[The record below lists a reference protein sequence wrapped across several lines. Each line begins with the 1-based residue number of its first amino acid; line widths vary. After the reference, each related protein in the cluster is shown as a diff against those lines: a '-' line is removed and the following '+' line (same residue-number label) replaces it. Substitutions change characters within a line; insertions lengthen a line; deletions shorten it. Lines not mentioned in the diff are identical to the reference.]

1 MDVVGIV
8 IFVVTYA
15 LISARR
21 LPWLGFD
28 RPAAA
33 LLGAVAC
40 VVCGVLSA
48 EQATAAVDGDTL
60 LLLFGMMGLG
70 AVLASDGFFAA
81 VADRAVV
88 VAKTPARLLGLV
100 VWGSGI
106 LSALITNDA
115 VCVLGAPLIVA
126 VIVRHRL
133 PAAPFLLALATGANS
148 GSVATLVGNPQNMLC
163 ATLGGLDYR
172 EHLLLAGPIAVF
184 ALLVNH
190 GLLALFYKR
199 DLAAAAFADGRDG
212 VEGDDRADENDLGR
226 SRSAVVVIAGT
237 AVAATFGLHLAWCA
251 VTGLIVL
258 LLVRRK
264 DTSAVWPG
272 IDWSVLVFFAGL
284 FIVVEG
290 FVRSGAP
297 ARFFEVV
304 PLWQGDGLLA
314 WLRLGGLFLLG
325 SNLVS
330 NVPFILVVK
339 AQLATL
345 PDPKLGWEMLAV
357 VSTFAGNL
365 TLLGS
370 VANIIVAEAGKDVG
384 GLGFVQYLKVGAPLA
399 IITSLAGILWLV
411 GISAS

>member
-33 LLGAVAC
+33 LLGGVAC
-40 VVCGVLSA
+40 VVCGVLTA
-48 EQATAAVDGDTL
+48 AQATAAVDGDTL

-88 VAKTPARLLGLV
+88 VARTPARLLGLV

-115 VCVLGAPLIVA
+115 VCVLGAPLVVA

-190 GLLALFYKR
+190 ALLALFYKR
-199 DLAAAAFADGRDG
+199 DLAAAAFVTGIDGIDG
-212 VEGDDRADENDLGR
+212 DTDLGR

-258 LLVRRK
+258 LLVRRR
-264 DTSAVWPG
+264 DTSAVWSG

-284 FIVVEG
+284 FVVVEG

-304 PLWQGDGLLA
+304 PLWQGEGLLA

-411 GISAS
+411 LISAS

>member
-1 MDVVGIV
+1 MSGTGIAGVV

-21 LPWLGFD
+21 LRWLGFD

-33 LLGAVAC
+33 LLAAVSC
-40 VVCGVLSA
+40 IVVGVLTPA
-48 EQATAAVDGDTL
+48 EAGDAVDGDTL
-60 LLLFGMMGLG
+60 LLLFAMMGLG
-70 AVLASDGFFAA
+70 AVLADDGFFAA
-81 VADRAVV
+81 VADHSVV

-100 VWGSGI
+100 VWGAGV

-115 VCVLGAPLIVA
+115 VCVIGAPLVVA

-172 EHLLLAGPIAVF
+172 EHLLLAAPIAVF
-184 ALLVNH
+184 ALFANH
-190 GLLALFYKR
+190 ALLAFVYKR
-199 DLAAAAFADGRDG
+199 DLAAAAFVIDDAPVTGFGRA
-212 VEGDDRADENDLGR
+212 RA
-226 SRSAVVVIAGT
+226 AMVVVAGT
-237 AVAATFGLHLAWCA
+237 AGAATFGLHLAWCA
-251 VTGLIVL
+251 VGGLVVL
-258 LLVRRK
+258 LLVRRT
-264 DTSAVWPG
+264 DTRRVWPA

-284 FIVVEG
+284 FVVVEG
-290 FVRSGAP
+290 FVNSGAP
-297 ARFFEVV
+297 AHFFELV

-314 WLRLGGLFLLG
+314 WLRLGTLFLLG

-339 AQLATL
+339 EQLAHV
-345 PDPKLGWEMLAV
+345 PDPRLAWQMLAV

-384 GLGFVQYLKVGAPLA
+384 GLGFWQYLKVGAPLA
-399 IITSLAGILWLV
+399 VVTSVV
-411 GISAS
+411 GIVWIVAVG